1 MTILRVSF
9 PHGRYHA
16 HPWARNPSGLLTGEW
31 PPSPWRLL
39 RALAAGWFR
48 LHGPG
53 ELCGEFRDVLASLGG
68 ELPRI
73 ATPVVGFAKSVDYQP
88 SPKMGEPKQRYE
100 NHFVAVV
107 SPVYFRWD
115 CQVGKELLA
124 KVVAEVDYLGR
135 AESVCEMAVVEEAE
149 APTEGW
155 CDVSRDARG
164 QPTRSIGE
172 GFRDVFCPDPGDF
185 RPGDLWRLRDS
196 RRAGSAAAK
205 HLVQDLLDSGTP
217 QPDGAAW
224 YSYRMPRGW
233 PGDWVIRYAAP
244 KRMARATAERVARY
258 LEFSVQ
264 CRIPVPAE
272 FVVSIAELFRLSAI
286 RIRGEPSF
294 ALSGHAGPESRAG
307 GHQHAFYLPQVDDQG
322 RFITGLAVWSEE
334 GFTQKEMSALMSVD
348 VLRWADGRFPARAVL
363 RKVSLDRPVSLGGA
377 PARRWRSVTPFV
389 PPRHWL
395 QKKVV
400 EGGVRQED
408 SPERQLIQTLRMAGV
423 ELECTVERAPG
434 AASGGATWAVCRV
447 HKNESSGQQPL
458 RRFGF
463 YFVLDFETPVALPF
477 PALGHSAHFGLGQFR
492 ALTD

>member
-1 MTILRVSF
+1 
-9 PHGRYHA
+9 
-16 HPWARNPSGLLTGEW
+16 
-31 PPSPWRLL
+31 
-39 RALAAGWFR
+39 
-48 LHGPG
+48 
-53 ELCGEFRDVLASLGG
+53 
-68 ELPRI
+68 
-73 ATPVVGFAKSVDYQP
+73 
-88 SPKMGEPKQRYE
+88 
-100 NHFVAVV
+100 
-107 SPVYFRWD
+107 
-115 CQVGKELLA
+115 
-124 KVVAEVDYLGR
+124 
-135 AESVCEMAVVEEAE
+135 
-149 APTEGW
+149 
-155 CDVSRDARG
+155 
-164 QPTRSIGE
+164 
-172 GFRDVFCPDPGDF
+172 
-185 RPGDLWRLRDS
+185 
-196 RRAGSAAAK
+196 
-205 HLVQDLLDSGTP
+205 
-217 QPDGAAW
+217 
-224 YSYRMPRGW
+224 
-233 PGDWVIRYAAP
+233 
-244 KRMARATAERVARY
+244 
-258 LEFSVQ
+258 
-264 CRIPVPAE
+264 
-272 FVVSIAELFRLSAI
+272 VSIAELFRLSAI